1 MPCPYGGV
9 FYPFTS
15 PGEGYGGGGETVC
28 WSESRGERR

>member
-15 PGEGYGGGGETVC
+15 PGEDDGGGETVC
-28 WSESRGERR
+28 WSESRDERR